1 MFTFLLKD
9 LLIFWRDRK
18 EVLIVILLPLLLVI
32 VLSFAMG
39 GMFDNDNNLSM
50 DMNVGFVVEDDQ
62 EQGLQSYEDMLSSM
76 DEVTEEERAQLLA
89 IASNIRPVEMF
100 EQFFTNPDVSEWM
113 EVENLTRAEAEKK
126 VENGDLHAM
135 FVIPQGYTKN
145 FLENI
150 LHDQEMEQTFEFIV
164 MDAGIEI
171 ETLYSI
177 IQNYAD
183 QMNLQFAIQNI
194 GGEIQMEEIQL
205 PEGGREV
212 AEGVEPFTLKQYFTI
227 AISALFSLFIISTV
241 VSRIAG
247 ERRNRTFN
255 RIILTNAPAKN
266 FLFGKTAATF
276 LLSWLQV
283 MLVFVGSH
291 LILGVFDE
299 KSLHFWLGIMI
310 VATAFSIAIAG
321 ISTIFSS
328 FMLKTKNTDAV
339 DGLIMIFVILL
350 GTLGG
355 GFVPIYVFPGW
366 LQEISQWIPNGLVLS
381 ALTEWFQFENIST
394 LWMPTFYLIILGVI
408 TFFIGVLLYPK
419 RGEVG

>member
-1 MFTFLLKD
+1 MLTFLLKD

-39 GMFDNDNNLSM
+39 GMFDNNNNLSM
-50 DMNVGFVVEDDQ
+50 DMNIGFVVEDDQ
-62 EQGLQSYEDMLSSM
+62 EQSLQSYEDMLSSM
-76 DEVTEEERAQLLA
+76 DELTEEEKAQFLA
-89 IASNIRPVEMF
+89 IASSIRPIDMF
-100 EQFFTNPDVSEWM
+100 EQFFNDPEVNDWM
-113 EVENLTRAEAEKK
+113 EVEKLSRAEAEEK
-126 VENGDLHAM
+126 VENGDIHAM
-135 FVIPQGYTKN
+135 FVIPQDYTKN

-150 LHDQEMEQTFEFIV
+150 LHGREMDQSFEFIV

-194 GGEIQMEEIQL
+194 GGEIQMEEIHL

-212 AEGVEPFTLKQYFTI
+212 AEGVEPFTLKQYFAI

-241 VSRIAG
+241 VSRIAI
-247 ERRNRTFN
+247 ERRDRTFN
-255 RIILTNAPAKN
+255 RIILTNVPARN

-283 MLVFVGSH
+283 MLVFIGSH
-291 LILGVFDE
+291 LILNVFDG
-299 KSLHFWLGIMI
+299 KALSFWLGLIL

-328 FMLKTKNTDAV
+328 FMLKTKNTDTV
-339 DGLIMIFVILL
+339 DGLIMIFIILL

-355 GFVPIYVFPGW
+355 GFVPIYVFPAW
-366 LQEISQWIPNGLVLS
+366 LQQVSQWIPNGLVLS
-381 ALTEWFQFENIST
+381 ALTEWFQYESMST
-394 LWMPTFYLIILGVI
+394 LWMPTLYLVILGVV
-408 TFFIGVLLYPK
+408 TFFIGVMLYPK
-419 RGEVG
+419 RGGVR

>member
-1 MFTFLLKD
+1 D

-164 MDAGIEI
+164 MD
-171 ETLYSI
+171 
-177 IQNYAD
+177 
-183 QMNLQFAIQNI
+183 
-194 GGEIQMEEIQL
+194 
-205 PEGGREV
+205 
-212 AEGVEPFTLKQYFTI
+212 
-227 AISALFSLFIISTV
+227 
-241 VSRIAG
+241 
-247 ERRNRTFN
+247 
-255 RIILTNAPAKN
+255 
-266 FLFGKTAATF
+266 
-276 LLSWLQV
+276 
-283 MLVFVGSH
+283 
-291 LILGVFDE
+291 
-299 KSLHFWLGIMI
+299 
-310 VATAFSIAIAG
+310 
-321 ISTIFSS
+321 
-328 FMLKTKNTDAV
+328 
-339 DGLIMIFVILL
+339 
-350 GTLGG
+350 
-355 GFVPIYVFPGW
+355 
-366 LQEISQWIPNGLVLS
+366 
-381 ALTEWFQFENIST
+381 
-394 LWMPTFYLIILGVI
+394 
-408 TFFIGVLLYPK
+408 
-419 RGEVG
+419 